1 MEKTDS
7 DILQEVIGEWRT
19 LSRILAIQKHDPTT
33 SYIIGA
39 RLYHITKAI
48 DKIFVNPGPIIIY
61 AVLSVKNLDCPSMIP
76 I

>member
-1 MEKTDS
+1 MEKTD
-7 DILQEVIGEWRT
+7 
-19 LSRILAIQKHDPTT
+19 
-33 SYIIGA
+33 IIGA